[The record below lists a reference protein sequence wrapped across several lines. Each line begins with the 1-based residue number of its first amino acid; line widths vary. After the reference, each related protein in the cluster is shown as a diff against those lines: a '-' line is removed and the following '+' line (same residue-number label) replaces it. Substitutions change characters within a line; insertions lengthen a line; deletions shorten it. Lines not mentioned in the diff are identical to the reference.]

1 MSYRKITKQE
11 TIDKWQPVLDS
22 MGITGSRADWMSEYA
37 QAHSISESDSN
48 SVWQQQQTLW
58 SQHTATSSNPFA
70 SAVLPLVRRVA
81 AQTLSMGDEKLLEE
95 AVIKVT
101 ATNRDRK
108 IDSILFDEDYE
119 ELKLEDTEEYQ
130 EYLKSGLASVQ
141 PISAPTG
148 LLFYLDF
155 KYDNKK

>member
-1 MSYRKITKQE
+1 MREYAKPIKKKTTEKAICQYC
-11 TIDKWQPVLDS
+11 LDS
-22 MGITGSRADWMSEYA
+22 SKDKTEY
-37 QAHSISESDSN
+37 
-48 SVWQQQQTLW
+48 VWKPAGEQ
-58 SQHTATSSNPFA
+58 
-70 SAVLPLVRRVA
+70 
-81 AQTLSMGDEKLLEE
+81 LEE
-95 AVIKVT
+95 AKSLAKSI
-101 ATNRDRK
+101 NRDRK